1 VSVDKEEM
9 IEFWMSSASASV
21 SRNLRDEDL
30 ANSLIQRQ
38 QADYFQNSIIS
49 SLFTDTSLVKFSGRF
64 VQ

>member
-1 VSVDKEEM
+1 M

-30 ANSLIQRQ
+30 ANSWIQRQ
-38 QADYFQNSIIS
+38 QADDIQNSIIS
-49 SLFTDTSLVKFSGRF
+49 SLSTDTSLVKFSGRF